1 MKLLKIVTSH
11 FTVSVVERL
20 LLRVVSLVLSV
31 LLLPLAT
38 TALAP
43 VGDCKL
49 DMWMVPGIRELCVHI
64 NMGEKVSNKGHHL
77 PNRHLIY
84 LAVLPASPS
93 P

>member
-43 VGDCKL
+43 VGDCKVGYV
-49 DMWMVPGIRELCVHI
+49 DGSRDQGIVCTYKYGR
-64 NMGEKVSNKGHHL
+64 KG
-77 PNRHLIY
+77 IK
-84 LAVLPASPS
+84 
-93 P
+93 